1 MQHAAP
7 EAPPRPGSRPRPA
20 RLVFVNRFY
29 APDLAATSQM
39 LGGIAPGLAARGLAI
54 VVVTSRQ
61 RYEDAAANLP
71 AREVLDA
78 VEVRRVWSTRFGRL
92 HPLGR
97 LVDYLS
103 FHASV
108 LVELLRLL
116 RAGDL
121 VVAMTD
127 PPMLS
132 VTVWAASR
140 LRGARLLNWLQD
152 LFPEV
157 ARELGFGSIPGAV
170 HGLLLALRDRS
181 LRGAE
186 CNVTLGERMRDHV
199 AARGV
204 APARLAVIPNWADG
218 AAIRPMATELSRLR
232 HRLGLGGRFVV
243 GYSGNLGMA
252 HDVDALLVAAREL
265 RDDDSLVF
273 VLSGGGSGMRRL
285 QREAQADDL
294 PNLRFLPYQSAA
306 DLGDSL
312 AAANVH
318 LVSLRPELE
327 GLIVPSKTY
336 GVLAAGRAVAF
347 VGDSDGEI
355 ARLLRRH
362 GCGVTVDSG
371 ARLAQALRMLRAEPS
386 TVESMGLRART
397 AFDAEFSRSTV
408 VEHWHALLARGFSH
422 R

>member
-1 MQHAAP
+1 
-7 EAPPRPGSRPRPA
+7 
-20 RLVFVNRFY
+20 
-29 APDLAATSQM
+29 
-39 LGGIAPGLAARGLAI
+39 
-54 VVVTSRQ
+54 
-61 RYEDAAANLP
+61 
-71 AREVLDA
+71 
-78 VEVRRVWSTRFGRL
+78 
-92 HPLGR
+92 
-97 LVDYLS
+97 
-103 FHASV
+103 
-108 LVELLRLL
+108 
-116 RAGDL
+116 
-121 VVAMTD
+121 
-127 PPMLS
+127 
-132 VTVWAASR
+132 
-140 LRGARLLNWLQD
+140 
-152 LFPEV
+152 
-157 ARELGFGSIPGAV
+157 
-170 HGLLLALRDRS
+170 
-181 LRGAE
+181 
-186 CNVTLGERMRDHV
+186 
-199 AARGV
+199 
-204 APARLAVIPNWADG
+204 
-218 AAIRPMATELSRLR
+218 MATELSRLR